1 MPNDFEIINAALT
14 GWDEPEP
21 VEVPPARAALDRI
34 QDSLTAIKRR
44 MDEDHG
50 ENAKFHF
57 PYGIVTDLLSAE

>member
-1 MPNDFEIINAALT
+1 MNDFETINAALT

-34 QDSLTAIKRR
+34 HNSLTAIKRR

-50 ENAKFHF
+50 DNAKFHF
-57 PYGIVTDLLSAE
+57 PYCIVLDLLAPR